1 MKMNRVYVREMLGLP
16 ILIALLLVSRP
27 DTLSAQDIPD
37 VLGSAAKSFQFRN
50 IGPAIVGGR
59 IDDIAVVE
67 CDPYTIYIGT
77 ASGGLWKT
85 VNNGVTWQPIFDD
98 QVTSSIGAVSVSPSN
113 PEILW
118 VGTGEANNRQS
129 SSWGSGVYKSYD
141 GGASWIHT
149 GLEDTHHIGG
159 IAIDPADPD
168 VVFIAAAGHLWG
180 PNEQRGLFRTLDGG
194 ETWENV
200 LFVDEN
206 TGCIDVV
213 IDPSNNK
220 IVYAALYQR
229 RRRGWGFIGG
239 GPGSGL
245 YKSVDGGS
253 AWKQLTD
260 GLPDGD
266 TGRIGIDIFK
276 SDPNI
281 VYVTIENK
289 NGGIFRSEN
298 KGETWVRMS
307 GTNPRPMYYSTIRI
321 DPNNDQRIWVLGA
334 RMFTSLDGGQTF
346 RTDVV
351 SRIHGDH
358 QALWIDPANSN
369 HMIIGSDG
377 GIYFSY
383 DKGLTWDFINTLPLA
398 QFYEIGYD
406 MQTPYNVYGGL
417 QDNGSWQGP
426 SATKNRIGITNDDW
440 SRVGGGDGF
449 YTQVEL
455 TDQKLLYLESQNGE
469 LMIFNLTTKESKFVY
484 PEPGD
489 GDEPYRFNWNTPVIV
504 SSHNSN
510 TVYYGGNRFFKS
522 TDKGLS
528 WTASQDLTTNKNRDE
543 LPLMGMLP
551 DENSLSLN
559 DGISSYG
566 NITTI
571 AESPVSAG
579 VLWIGTD
586 DGNLQLT
593 RDDGETWTDLTD
605 KLPGVPDVTYVSR
618 ISASY
623 YDEAQ
628 AYVTLD
634 GHRNNDFSPYIFVTD
649 NFGRNWRSL
658 SSGLPEGS
666 TVNVIREHHG
676 NPDLLFIG
684 TERGAYFSIDR
695 GESWTKFTTIPTV
708 PVDDIAV
715 HPRENDLILGT
726 HGRSIYILDDIT
738 PLEMLNEDVLAS
750 ESYLFPVRRA
760 ERFQYYNNKA
770 NPGYKIFIGK
780 NPEFGA
786 LITYYLNTPV
796 EPDDEVLVTLYDDEG
811 IVRTLNGTK
820 NQGLNRIAWDLR
832 SESLDADR
840 RSRAPF
846 VLPGR
851 YTAELTVKTMTET
864 TPVIVE
870 LDPRISVPATDLQ
883 AQRKAALKIH
893 KLDVQSSST
902 GEKIRDLRKQL
913 TGLGESAESIQD
925 SRTLS
930 DDISMLSDK
939 LLDLLKQLQGEEQG
953 VSENSI
959 LRKIGNLEENI
970 YGYTDA
976 PTLRRLEQIESIG
989 VKLDSIRNQLNRI
1002 VTGEI
1007 PALNK
1012 KLNDNGFPF
1021 LDPGSVIE

>member
-1 MKMNRVYVREMLGLP
+1 MNRVYVREMLGLP

-37 VLGSAAKSFQFRN
+37 VLGSVAKSFQFRN

-67 CDPYTIYIGT
+67 GDPYTIYIGT

-253 AWKQLTD
+253 AWKRLTD

-510 TVYYGGNRFFKS
+510 TVYYGGTGFSNLP
-522 TDKGLS
+522 TKGSVGQRVKTSQRTQTGMSCRS
-528 WTASQDLTTNKNRDE
+528 WECSRMKT
-543 LPLMGMLP
+543 
-551 DENSLSLN
+551 
-559 DGISSYG
+559 
-566 NITTI
+566 
-571 AESPVSAG
+571 
-579 VLWIGTD
+579 
-586 DGNLQLT
+586 
-593 RDDGETWTDLTD
+593 
-605 KLPGVPDVTYVSR
+605 VSR
-618 ISASY
+618 
-623 YDEAQ
+623 
-628 AYVTLD
+628 
-634 GHRNNDFSPYIFVTD
+634 
-649 NFGRNWRSL
+649 
-658 SSGLPEGS
+658 
-666 TVNVIREHHG
+666 
-676 NPDLLFIG
+676 
-684 TERGAYFSIDR
+684 
-695 GESWTKFTTIPTV
+695 
-708 PVDDIAV
+708 
-715 HPRENDLILGT
+715 
-726 HGRSIYILDDIT
+726 
-738 PLEMLNEDVLAS
+738 
-750 ESYLFPVRRA
+750 
-760 ERFQYYNNKA
+760 
-770 NPGYKIFIGK
+770 
-780 NPEFGA
+780 
-786 LITYYLNTPV
+786 
-796 EPDDEVLVTLYDDEG
+796 
-811 IVRTLNGTK
+811 
-820 NQGLNRIAWDLR
+820 
-832 SESLDADR
+832 
-840 RSRAPF
+840 
-846 VLPGR
+846 
-851 YTAELTVKTMTET
+851 
-864 TPVIVE
+864 
-870 LDPRISVPATDLQ
+870 
-883 AQRKAALKIH
+883 
-893 KLDVQSSST
+893 
-902 GEKIRDLRKQL
+902 
-913 TGLGESAESIQD
+913 
-925 SRTLS
+925 
-930 DDISMLSDK
+930 
-939 LLDLLKQLQGEEQG
+939 
-953 VSENSI
+953 
-959 LRKIGNLEENI
+959 
-970 YGYTDA
+970 
-976 PTLRRLEQIESIG
+976 
-989 VKLDSIRNQLNRI
+989 
-1002 VTGEI
+1002 
-1007 PALNK
+1007 
-1012 KLNDNGFPF
+1012 
-1021 LDPGSVIE
+1021 